1 MPITISG
8 DGGIAGV
15 TNLDGGDFECAT
27 LVSSGDTT
35 LGPQAVG
42 RASLFVDDSANS
54 VGINTTTPAAAVFL
68 EVADGTN
75 PIVSL
80 NNTGNGEVRL
90 GCTSTAGYIGTES
103 NHPFN
108 IETNSST
115 KIAVL
120 ANGDTGIGTT
130 TPDAKLEVEGNVSN
144 TTQFEGLQGL
154 RLQNGYGA
162 AFGGTVDLNFVV
174 GTGSN
179 NRGACIGAEYVSP
192 GGNALYFA
200 TNPNAVTSND
210 TLIERMRI
218 DANGRVGI
226 GTTSP
231 QARLHVV
238 KSDAAEETPVR
249 FRNFYNDGVN
259 NSKTNLRFEM
269 ATANN
274 QGGTAVIQGVCGTDA
289 GGANAQNDGGLRI
302 LVSSGGSGTLSEAA
316 TFTKLGNLAFPNGQG
331 IDFSA
336 TEGTGV
342 NSSILDDYE
351 EGTFTP
357 VVTEGADDG
366 SGGTVPYSV
375 QAGRYTKVGGKV
387 FVDIYIRFAT
397 GATSTS
403 TQARI
408 GNLPFNISNLSYG
421 TIGASNL
428 TRGGG
433 TSSFHNT
440 TTDITTVY
448 GSANN
453 NFAFLYKNGGEGFIF
468 GGGNNVNLTGEYWI
482 GYFTYNTD
490 S

>member
-68 EVADGTN
+68 EVADATN

-80 NNTGNGEVRL
+80 NNTSNGEVRL

-108 IETNSST
+108 IETNST
-115 KIAVL
+115 IKAVVL
-120 ANGDTGIGTT
+120 ANGNIGVGNTIPTELIELRGNLDQSNVFLTT
-130 TPDAKLEVEGNVSN
+130 SSTAANSGSTIAFQS
-144 TTQFEGLQGL
+144 TTNGWGLNGAHASIKGG
-154 RLQNGYGA
+154 RVDGSNGYLDFSTRQSGSSA
-162 AFGGTVDLNFVV
+162 VV
-174 GTGSN
+174 
-179 NRGACIGAEYVSP
+179 
-192 GGNALYFA
+192 
-200 TNPNAVTSND
+200 
-210 TLIERMRI
+210 MRLEE
-218 DANGRVGI
+218 NSRVGI

-249 FRNFYNDGVN
+249 FRNFYYDGVS

-289 GGANAQNDGGLRI
+289 GGTNAQNDGGLRI

-316 TFTKLGNLAFPNGQG
+316 TFTKLGNLSFPNGQG

-342 NSSILDDYE
+342 SSSILDDYE
-351 EGTFTP
+351 EGTFTSF
-357 VVTEGADDG
+357 VSAGADNG
-366 SGGTVPYSV
+366 SGGAAPYAI

-387 FVDIYIRFAT
+387 FVDIYLRFAN
-397 GATSTS
+397 GAYSNS
-403 TQARI
+403 AHGQI
-408 GNLPFNISNLSYG
+408 GGLPFAISNLSYG
-421 TIGASNL
+421 NVGATNL

-433 TSSFHNT
+433 TSSYHDT
-440 TTDITTVY
+440 TTDITTNY

-453 NFAFLYKNGGEGFIF
+453 TFFTLYKNGGVAFIF
-468 GGGNNVNLTGEYWI
+468 
-482 GYFTYNTD
+482 
-490 S
+490 

>member
-27 LVSSGDTT
+27 LVASGDTT

-108 IETNSST
+108 IETNST
-115 KIAVL
+115 IKAVVL
-120 ANGDTGIGTT
+120 ANGNIGVGNTSPTELIELRGNLDQSNVFLTT
-130 TPDAKLEVEGNVSN
+130 SSTAANSGSTIAFQS
-144 TTQFEGLQGL
+144 TTNGWGLNGAHASIKGG
-154 RLQNGYGA
+154 RVNGSNGYLDFSTRQSGSSA
-162 AFGGTVDLNFVV
+162 VV
-174 GTGSN
+174 
-179 NRGACIGAEYVSP
+179 
-192 GGNALYFA
+192 
-200 TNPNAVTSND
+200 
-210 TLIERMRI
+210 MRL
-218 DANGRVGI
+218 DENSRVGI

-289 GGANAQNDGGLRI
+289 GGANTQNDGGLRI

-351 EGTFTP
+351 EGTWTP
-357 VVTEGADDG
+357 VIKSGSNTITYTGGDQQFYYQKIGNMVTVTF
-366 SGGTVPYSV
+366 SLN
-375 QAGRYTKVGGKV
+375 
-387 FVDIYIRFAT
+387 
-397 GATSTS
+397 GATTAG
-403 TQARI
+403 TAGGPFI
-408 GNLPFNISNLSYG
+408 IEGLPFNSANISNLRSIG
-421 TIGASNL
+421 T
-428 TRGGG
+428 
-433 TSSFHNT
+433 H
-440 TTDITTVY
+440 VVYY
-448 GSANN
+448 GSGLRATGWP
-453 NFAFLYKNGGEGFIF
+453 NFAHVGSNTSNMDVYTKTSTA
-468 GGGNNVNLTGEYWI
+468 GNYDRANVDQVGSGT
-482 GYFTYNTD
+482 YFFWQVTYQTA
-490 S
+490 

>member
-108 IETNSST
+108 IETNST
-115 KIAVL
+115 IKAVVL
-120 ANGDTGIGTT
+120 ANGNIGVGNTSPTELIELRGNLDQSNVFLTT
-130 TPDAKLEVEGNVSN
+130 SSTAANSGSTIAFQS
-144 TTQFEGLQGL
+144 TTNGWGLNGAHASIKGG
-154 RLQNGYGA
+154 RVNGSNGYLDFSTRQSGSSA
-162 AFGGTVDLNFVV
+162 VV
-174 GTGSN
+174 
-179 NRGACIGAEYVSP
+179 
-192 GGNALYFA
+192 
-200 TNPNAVTSND
+200 
-210 TLIERMRI
+210 MRL
-218 DANGRVGI
+218 DENSRVGI

-289 GGANAQNDGGLRI
+289 GGANTQNDGGLRI

-336 TEGTGV
+336 TEGTSAS
-342 NSSILDDYE
+342 SSILDDYE

-357 VVTEGADDG
+357 AFN
-366 SGGTVPYSV
+366 GTITYT
-375 QAGRYTKVGGKV
+375 GTLTGNYTKIGRVVYFSIGYSNQT
-387 FVDIYIRFAT
+387 FSNAT
-397 GATSTS
+397 GGVAKITGLPFTANSDSINRSAFFIGYSDVTTNASQGGYIEDGTTNIIFYNSGTRNTST
-403 TQARI
+403 
-408 GNLPFNISNLSYG
+408 FSNGTGKYLYLS
-421 TIGASNL
+421 
-428 TRGGG
+428 
-433 TSSFHNT
+433 
-440 TTDITTVY
+440 
-448 GSANN
+448 
-453 NFAFLYKNGGEGFIF
+453 GFYL
-468 GGGNNVNLTGEYWI
+468 V
-482 GYFTYNTD
+482 
-490 S
+490 